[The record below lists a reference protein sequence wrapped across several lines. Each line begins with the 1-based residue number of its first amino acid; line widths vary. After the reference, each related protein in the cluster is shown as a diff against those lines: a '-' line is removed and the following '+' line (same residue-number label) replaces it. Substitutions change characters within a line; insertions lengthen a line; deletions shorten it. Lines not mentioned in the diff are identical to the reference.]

1 MAENLCYLFLS
12 GLILGSGP
20 CFYFCAPILATYTAL
35 YKSTFRGALISY
47 LIFSLFK
54 IIGYIVLGLL
64 CALFWKL
71 LNNPRFMHFLDLIYM
86 IMGLFI
92 IVIGISTLFHKT
104 SLGGR
109 CCSFLHQGNIKNVG
123 VLGFLVGISPCLPL
137 LGILNYIV
145 IISHIP
151 VQAILFALIFGLG
164 TVLSP
169 LILIVGLSGKLAT
182 YTLGNKKLQLGMKIV
197 GGLFLIF
204 LGLQVTLGKLLQ

>member
-1 MAENLCYLFLS
+1 MIENLWYLFLS
-12 GLILGSGP
+12 GVVLGSGP
-20 CFYFCAPILATYTAL
+20 CFYFCAPILAAYTAL
-35 YKSTFRGALISY
+35 YKPTFRGALISY

-54 IIGYIVLGLL
+54 IIGYIVLGLI

-71 LNNPRFMHFLDLIYM
+71 LNNPWFMHTLDIIYM

-92 IVIGISTLFHKT
+92 ITIGISTLFHKT
-104 SLGGR
+104 SLGAK
-109 CCSFLHQGNIKNVG
+109 CCATLHKGNIKNVG

-145 IISHIP
+145 IISQMP
-151 VQAILFALIFGLG
+151 MQSILFALVFGVG

-197 GGLFLIF
+197 GGLVLIF